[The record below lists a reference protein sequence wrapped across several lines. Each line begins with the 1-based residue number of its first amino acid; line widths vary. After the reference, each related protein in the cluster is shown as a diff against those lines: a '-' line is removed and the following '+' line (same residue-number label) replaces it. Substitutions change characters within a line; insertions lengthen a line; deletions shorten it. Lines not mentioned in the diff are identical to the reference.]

1 MDSIYWLSQIENS
14 EKSLVGDE
22 IFLLSQLLNYG
33 HPILPGL
40 AIERL
45 CLSELSSNS
54 QEYRA
59 LTHNMP
65 DYWSQLNIN
74 DDRALQATARQCR
87 QIIEALVLPS
97 EWETKLFNAVSKFNS
112 SAVILEPYYFTE
124 TGDKL
129 IPGEL
134 WQAQVAWLD
143 VTAISQSIKQIWSRL
158 FTAQSIF
165 YWHKLGK
172 NIDRINCA
180 ILIQP
185 LPDAIAS
192 GTITIAT
199 ETIIIEATRGLAFSL
214 WQGEVN
220 PDKYIIDRH
229 NNSIINQQQG
239 CQERAY
245 HLGDNPDNPLE
256 CYLIDEAESESW
268 VLTAEDIEKLIKI
281 THNLQAE
288 RPNLTAFSWNLR
300 QDDGQFYITH
310 LEESS
315 KVIIKEIKDRSQ
327 LILTGL
333 AAAPGQTFAEV
344 IVSPNFNLTSSAIPA
359 GSILVTKSIPPD
371 RIFLLKQLGGIITET
386 GGLTSHGAIAARE
399 FGIPA
404 IVNAVDATKILQP
417 ETQIFLDGNSGKVY
431 RENIKIPKIQTINHP
446 TKLSDT
452 IATKLMVNLSQID
465 RLDYIAS
472 LPVDGVGLLRSEIL
486 LGELLASES
495 IDRWRQEKFKSK
507 FIATASNLL
516 RQFAAA
522 FAPRPI
528 FYRSLDI
535 GCRGTYNYLLDPTLF
550 DLELTVLA
558 KLAQE
563 SYNNI
568 NLILPFVRSVNEFNF
583 CLRRVTKIGLT
594 DNPAFQLWIMAEVPS
609 VIFLLPEYIQ
619 AGVQGIAIGTN
630 DLTQLLLGFDRENV
644 ITNDLNLT
652 VNNSALD
659 KAITQLI
666 TTAKDYN
673 IPCSICGQAPL
684 QDPNSI
690 DNLIKW
696 GITTISVEPNVIVNT
711 HKSIAR
717 AEKRLLLNLIY
728 LDR

>member
-1 MDSIYWLSQIENS
+1 VDFIHWLSQIENS

-40 AIERL
+40 AIDRL
-45 CLSELSSNS
+45 CLSELLSNS
-54 QEYRA
+54 QEYKT
-59 LTHNMP
+59 LIHNTP
-65 DYWSQLNIN
+65 DYWLQLNIN
-74 DDRALQATARQCR
+74 DDRSLQATARQCR
-87 QIIEALVLPS
+87 QIIEKLVLSS

-112 SAVILEPYYFTE
+112 SAVILEPYFLTE
-124 TGDKL
+124 TGEKS

-134 WQAQVAWLD
+134 GRAKVAWLD
-143 VTAISQSIKQIWSRL
+143 SGAISLSIKHIWSRL

-172 NIDRINCA
+172 NIDRVNCA

-185 LPDAIAS
+185 LSIAIAS

-239 CQERAY
+239 FQERAY
-245 HLGDNPDNPLE
+245 RLGDNPNNPLE
-256 CYLIDEAESESW
+256 CYLIDEADSESW
-268 VLTAEDIEKLIKI
+268 VLTAEDVAILIKI

-288 RPNLTAFSWNLR
+288 RANLITFSWNLR

-315 KVIIKEIKDRSQ
+315 KVTIEGNKNRSQ
-327 LILTGL
+327 PILTGL

-344 IVSPNFNLTSSAIPA
+344 IINPNFNLPSSAIPA
-359 GSILVTKSIPPD
+359 GSILVTKSVPPD
-371 RIFLLKQLGGIITET
+371 KIFVLKQLGGIITEI

-404 IVNAVDATKILQP
+404 IVNAVNATKILQP
-417 ETQIFLDGNSGKVY
+417 KTQIFLDGSSGKVY
-431 RENIKIPKIQTINHP
+431 RENIGIPKTKTINHP
-446 TKLSDT
+446 ANLSDT

-465 RLDYIAS
+465 RLDYVAS
-472 LPVDGVGLLRSEIL
+472 LPVDGIGLLRSEIL

-495 IDRWRQEKFKSK
+495 IERWRQEKYKLK

-528 FYRSLDI
+528 FYRSFDI
-535 GCRGTYNYLLDPTLF
+535 GDRGTYNYLSDPTLF

-558 KLAQE
+558 ELAQE
-563 SYNNI
+563 GYNNI
-568 NLILPFVRSVNEFNF
+568 NLILPYVRSVREFDF
-583 CLRRVTKIGLT
+583 CLRRITKFGLT
-594 DNPAFQLWIMAEVPS
+594 DNPTFQLWVMAEVPS

-619 AGVQGIAIGTN
+619 AGVQGIAIGSN

-644 ITNDLNLT
+644 IINDLNLT
-652 VNNSALD
+652 VDNSALD
-659 KAITQLI
+659 KAIAQLI
-666 TTAKDYN
+666 QTAKDYN
-673 IPCSICGQAPL
+673 IPRSICGQAPL
-684 QDPNSI
+684 QNPKLI

-696 GITTISVEPNVIVNT
+696 GINTISVEPDAIVDT
-711 HKSIAR
+711 YKAIAR
-717 AEKRLLLNLIY
+717 AEKRLLLDSIY